1 MTPTSQIVGTQ
12 AVLNVITGERYKMVT
27 NETKNLVRGLY
38 GKTPADIDPAIRKK
52 IIGDEKPI
60 TVRPADLLEP
70 EFDKLCKEIEEY
82 ACKENMTCSEE
93 DVLSYALFP
102 QVALDYF
109 KHRQMMEKGVN
120 YRDLAAVAVLY
131 MRSTE
136 KHASSKAQGGG
147 NVDAWK
153 CAAINEAVGRGGWPL

>member
-1 MTPTSQIVGTQ
+1 
-12 AVLNVITGERYKMVT
+12 
-27 NETKNLVRGLY
+27 
-38 GKTPADIDPAIRKK
+38 
-52 IIGDEKPI
+52 
-60 TVRPADLLEP
+60 
-70 EFDKLCKEIEEY
+70 
-82 ACKENMTCSEE
+82 MTCSEE

-136 KHASSKAQGGG
+136 RHASTKDLTTGG
-147 NVDAWK
+147 VDAWK
-153 CAAINEAVGRGGWPL
+153 CAAMSEAVGRGGWPL